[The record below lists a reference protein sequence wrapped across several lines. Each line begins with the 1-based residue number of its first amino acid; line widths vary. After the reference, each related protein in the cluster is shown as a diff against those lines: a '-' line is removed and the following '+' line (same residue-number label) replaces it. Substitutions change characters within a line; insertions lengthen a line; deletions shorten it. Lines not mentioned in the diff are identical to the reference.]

1 MNETLFAEA
10 KHSVKYRCKT
20 ARDHRGWEQHFVID
34 EHGTPIVRTAS
45 YRAGS
50 ETSQEAFL
58 WLQEACWLRSET
70 STHDTHTDIAK
81 RP

>member
-10 KHSVKYRCKT
+10 RHIMQYKCKT

-34 EHGTPIVRTAS
+34 ENGTPIVRTAS

-58 WLQEACWLRSET
+58 WLREACRLYNEAHRGG
-70 STHDTHTDIAK
+70 HV
-81 RP
+81 